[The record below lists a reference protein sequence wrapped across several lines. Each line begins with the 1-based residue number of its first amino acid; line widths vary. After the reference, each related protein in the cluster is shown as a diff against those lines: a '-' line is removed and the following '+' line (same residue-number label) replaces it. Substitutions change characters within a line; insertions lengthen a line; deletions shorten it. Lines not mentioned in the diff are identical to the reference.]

1 MTRLLVLFN
10 LKPGI
15 TREEYERWAREVD
28 LPTVRALDSI
38 EQFDVYRIPSL
49 LASEAAPP
57 YRYAEVIDI
66 GDMERFG
73 AETATVRM
81 REIAAR
87 FSQLADAQFLMTEP
101 LDSETPAL

>member
-15 TREEYERWAREVD
+15 TPEEYERWARQVD
-28 LPTVRALDSI
+28 LPTVRALESI
-38 EQFDVYRIPSL
+38 EQFDVYRIPGL
-49 LASEAAPP
+49 LESPAAAP

-66 GDMERFG
+66 GDMKRFG
-73 AETATVRM
+73 AEIATVRM

-87 FSQLADAQFLMTEP
+87 FSQLADAQFLATEP
-101 LDSETPAL
+101 LDSETPA